1 MKWSKPQFEN
11 RRFGFEVTMYVYI
24 TQEQQV
30 MRANSTMEFE
40 ASRFQVPAMRRIYHE
55 KV

>member
-24 TQEQQV
+24 
-30 MRANSTMEFE
+30 
-40 ASRFQVPAMRRIYHE
+40 ASKQTLTTASSKITNATFQGVHHE